1 LSGDGGDEVFAGYNK
16 HQAEWRMRQAG
27 LLNQLVKAGAP
38 LWKMLPQ
45 SRSNK
50 FTNIFRQLDRFATG
64 ASLDV
69 KERYWRWA
77 GFLDQEK
84 AISYL
89 SNEAMA
95 NVDAQRYEKQKQ
107 HILRHLKGC
116 KEMEDLLATD
126 IELVL
131 TGDML
136 TKVDLMSMANS
147 LEVRSPFLD
156 HEVVDFAFSLP
167 TTYKGIHRKARS
179 SERNLVSIVVKY
191 NVTTIKSLGFLK
203 A

>member
-1 LSGDGGDEVFAGYNK
+1 
-16 HQAEWRMRQAG
+16 MRQAG

-116 KEMEDLLATD
+116 KEMEDFLATD

-179 SERNLVSIVVKY
+179 SERNLVSIVV
-191 NVTTIKSLGFLK
+191 
-203 A
+203 